1 MVKKKIIVFFLLI
14 FTSCSKYYKE
24 NFLVAGTYL
33 EVISDNRNAIKIV
46 FDEAKRLDKI
56 FNFYDKES
64 ELYKLNSSYNVEFLA
79 SEDLIKILRL
89 SKYFNDI
96 TDKAFDVSYGVL
108 YDFWKDLIKKE
119 VKELPNEERILE
131 LKNLGG
137 MENMEIHNNKVL
149 IKKEGLKIDLGAIA
163 KGYMVDKIISI
174 AKKNN
179 IKNLLINLGGE
190 IYCLGEK
197 NKRPWSVGIRDPSK
211 KDSVIKVVKLKN
223 KAIATSGNY
232 EQFFKVSSKVYSHLI
247 DPRTGF
253 PVENNILSVS
263 VVANNCTLADA
274 LSTAFFI
281 MGLDKTK
288 EFLTKNNLDIE
299 VFILI
304 KEDDKNRLVILN
316 G

>member
-1 MVKKKIIVFFLLI
+1 MVKKIIILLLLFFI
-14 FTSCSKYYKE
+14 SCNRYYKE
-24 NFLVAGTYL
+24 KFLVAGTYL
-33 EVISDNRNAIKIV
+33 EVISDNKDAIRIV

-56 FNFYDKES
+56 FNFYNQES
-64 ELYKLNSSYNVEFLA
+64 ELYKLNSSYNLEFQA
-79 SEDLIKILRL
+79 SEDLIKVLIL

-119 VKELPNEERILE
+119 TKELPDKEKILE
-131 LKNLGG
+131 LKKLGG
-137 MENMEIHNNKVL
+137 MENIEINNNKVL

-163 KGYMVDKIISI
+163 KGYIVDKIISI
-174 AKKNN
+174 AKNNN

-197 NKRPWSVGIRDPSK
+197 NKRSWSIGIGDPEN
-211 KDSVIKVVKLKN
+211 KDNIIKILKLKD

-232 EQFFKVSSKVYSHLI
+232 EQFFKVSDRVYSHLI

-253 PVENNILSVS
+253 PIENNILSVS
-263 VVANNCTLADA
+263 VVADNCTLADA

-288 EFLTKNNLDIE
+288 EFLLKNNFNIK
-299 VFILI
+299 VFIIIREDNKDKLI
-304 KEDDKNRLVILN
+304 SLN